1 MIYVNNNTTTTI
13 TKNWHFG
20 LTDKMCEKEM
30 NIPKNLQILHVTAM
44 ARELSNIYRVG
55 SLKVI
60 TTYFETRR
68 LWSVWSE
75 TCIIV

>member
-1 MIYVNNNTTTTI
+1 
-13 TKNWHFG
+13 
-20 LTDKMCEKEM
+20 
-30 NIPKNLQILHVTAM
+30 M

-75 TCIIV
+75 TCIYSVGARGQGFSYAFERGSNQRTIWEAEK